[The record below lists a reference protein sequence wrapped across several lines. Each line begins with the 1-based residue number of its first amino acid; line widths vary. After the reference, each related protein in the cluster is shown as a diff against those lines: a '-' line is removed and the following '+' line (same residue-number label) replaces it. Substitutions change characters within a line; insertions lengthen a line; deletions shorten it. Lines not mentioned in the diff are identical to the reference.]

1 MSSSQPR
8 CHHCR
13 HRLAAAAENRAVAA
27 AAADIPNGHPSSTQ
41 PNASACCDFCT
52 SGGGPRSPVLPP
64 GGRPY
69 TPFFTFNSNGNG
81 CYCKPSQGERRTG
94 PGLTS
99 GACGP
104 APPPPPPAPPPGP
117 NYQGCT
123 TEAAKAQPYCNMSL
137 SIDARVDSLVSALT
151 LAEKA
156 TRMYSCVDQ
165 CDTCP
170 CPVDRLGLP
179 PFAYLLEA
187 NTGVAA
193 KCLGPGRCA
202 TIFPGPLGMGGSFN
216 RSVFRAKGRVLG
228 REVRAFNNFQGTRNL
243 GPMTGLAA
251 FGPNINVARG
261 V

>member
-1 MSSSQPR
+1 
-8 CHHCR
+8 
-13 HRLAAAAENRAVAA
+13 
-27 AAADIPNGHPSSTQ
+27 
-41 PNASACCDFCT
+41 
-52 SGGGPRSPVLPP
+52 
-64 GGRPY
+64 
-69 TPFFTFNSNGNG
+69 
-81 CYCKPSQGERRTG
+81 
-94 PGLTS
+94 
-99 GACGP
+99 
-104 APPPPPPAPPPGP
+104 
-117 NYQGCT
+117 
-123 TEAAKAQPYCNMSL
+123 MSL

-261 V
+261 ARARARSRTACCAAIFVRPRLTFECCPRTHAHRPTIRQNQRAARRRSFLERPSRSRLHAWDPREGPCGPPACRSLSQALYRLQSRDKPRPRYLRNL